1 LKAGIKKVDLCCFG
15 FSEVN
20 VSIALFKN
28 TENKSITSIIM
39 IKDKNKEVYT
49 SPITEALELRFEGNL
64 LSGSEFFTG
73 GAGTYSEVNG
83 EINWNGDF

>member
-1 LKAGIKKVDLCCFG
+1 MAAPDY
-15 FSEVN
+15 SEVN

-49 SPITEALELRFEGNL
+49 SPITEALELCFEGAL
-64 LSGSEFFTG
+64 MDASPFFGGTG
-73 GAGTYSEVNG
+73 FPG
-83 EINWNGDF
+83 GDTDDTDYGGF

>member
-1 LKAGIKKVDLCCFG
+1 MKAGIKKVDLYCFG

-49 SPITEALELRFEGNL
+49 SPITEALELHFEAPL
-64 LSGSEFFTG
+64 LDASITPDSVNSG
-73 GAGTYSEVNG
+73 YDN
-83 EINWNGDF
+83 NWDLGSI

>member
-1 LKAGIKKVDLCCFG
+1 MTAPA

-39 IKDKNKEVYT
+39 FKDKNKEVYT
-49 SPITEALELRFEGNL
+49 SPITEALELRFEGTILDASTNESFGEKENW
-64 LSGSEFFTG
+64 SGS
-73 GAGTYSEVNG
+73 NG
-83 EINWNGDF
+83 WS

>member
-1 LKAGIKKVDLCCFG
+1 MTAPA
-15 FSEVN
+15 FSEAK

-49 SPITEALELRFEGNL
+49 SPITEALELHFEGVL
-64 LSGSEFFTG
+64 CGSPDYG
-73 GAGTYSEVNG
+73 DPGAPGSFGPGNEYN
-83 EINWNGDF
+83 F